1 MKFWAIDSPVMRVL
15 GRLGG
20 YYYTEHDLCSRMY
33 SGDHHRNFLKCSVC
47 GGDEDGK
54 RGRSVGVEGILESL

>member
-15 GRLGG
+15 
-20 YYYTEHDLCSRMY
+20 TEHDLCGRMY

-54 RGRSVGVEGILESL
+54 R

>member
-15 GRLGG
+15 GRLG
-20 YYYTEHDLCSRMY
+20 DIIIL
-33 SGDHHRNFLKCSVC
+33 NILKCSVC

-54 RGRSVGVEGILESL
+54 R